1 MLFLGVLVSILITGA
16 QVYIY
21 ATSPSPIT
29 LANLVVCS
37 ILTAYVVIGA
47 LIRA

>member
-1 MLFLGVLVSILITGA
+1 MLLLGVLVLFLITSA

-29 LANLVVCS
+29 LANLVFCS
-37 ILTAYVVIGA
+37 LLTAYVVIGA